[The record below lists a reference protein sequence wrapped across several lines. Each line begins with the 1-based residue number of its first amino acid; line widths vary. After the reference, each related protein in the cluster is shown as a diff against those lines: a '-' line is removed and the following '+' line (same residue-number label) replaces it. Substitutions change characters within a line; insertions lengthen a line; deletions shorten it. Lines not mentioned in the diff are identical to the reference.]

1 MEENLHLFGCV
12 KPVVNNVQRNQYQV
26 PTWIFFG
33 DLPSKVLTTGT
44 KYTYPP
50 NNLEFSFPNI
60 DALWKVTNP
69 CLKSVVF
76 FWRGGIYSSNIELTC
91 SWMVAGQ
98 SGGKDAER
106 GGQWAKNLSFLVD
119 FFFSNRRCLSKK
131 GPCVFPWEKEQKDI
145 RCWVKKQVFIFTFT
159 WESDPIWPAYVFL
172 MGGSATNENHPLI
185 TPKDA
190 AEFQA
195 FHFDSVENLEIE
207 ISYWCWT
214 VGNELEAY

>member
-1 MEENLHLFGCV
+1 MEENLRLFGCV

-76 FWRGGIYSSNIELTC
+76 FLRGGIYSSNIELTC

-119 FFFSNRRCLSKK
+119 FFFPTEDVCQKK
-131 GPCVFPWEKEQKDI
+131 ALAFFRG
-145 RCWVKKQVFIFTFT
+145 KKNKKILGVGLKSRF
-159 WESDPIWPAYVFL
+159 SFL
-172 MGGSATNENHPLI
+172 PLPGKVI
-185 TPKDA
+185 
-190 AEFQA
+190 Q
-195 FHFDSVENLEIE
+195 FDQHMFF
-207 ISYWCWT
+207 
-214 VGNELEAY
+214 